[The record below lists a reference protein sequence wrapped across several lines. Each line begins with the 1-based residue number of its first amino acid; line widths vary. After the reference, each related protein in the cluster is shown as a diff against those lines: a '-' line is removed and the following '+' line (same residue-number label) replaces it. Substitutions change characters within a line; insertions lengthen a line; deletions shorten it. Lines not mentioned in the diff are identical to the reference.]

1 MKRKY
6 GLVLEGGA
14 LRGLFSAGVLD
25 YFMEKNVV
33 FPYVVGVSA
42 GACNAI
48 SYISGQIDR
57 TRRSMMHEGNDS
69 YYGKTA
75 LKRCGRIIDLDL
87 VMEEYPYKQY
97 PFDFAA
103 YFSSGIEREYV
114 VTNMQSGKD
123 EYFTDLHDEKRLINI
138 VKASSSMPIVSNP
151 VYIGG
156 TPYLDGSLAEP
167 VPVKRAFLKGCQK
180 CVVVLTKPEGYGA
193 KDTLRNNATMRLI
206 YRKYPNLLETYSI
219 RKSVYLSRMKLLTY
233 LERAG
238 MAYVIRPSIPEIGK
252 LEADETKLKA
262 YYAHGYETAK
272 RRYEDIKRFLGED
285 KVVRDDQG
293 DEA

>member
-14 LRGLFSAGVLD
+14 LRGLFTAGVLD
-25 YFMEKNVV
+25 YFMEKNMI

-42 GACNAI
+42 GACNAMGF
-48 SYISGQIDR
+48 ISGQIDR
-57 TRRSMMHEGNDS
+57 TRRVMMHEGNES

-87 VMEEYPYKQY
+87 VMKEYPYKQY

-114 VTNMQSGKD
+114 VTSMISGKAEYMTDRNDD
-123 EYFTDLHDEKRLINI
+123 ERKLIDI

-156 TPYLDGSLAEP
+156 TPYLDGGLAEP
-167 VPVKRAFLKGCQK
+167 VPVKRAFLKGCKK
-180 CVVVLTKPEGYGA
+180 CVVVLTKPESYGA

-206 YRKYPNLLETYSI
+206 YRKYPGLLETYNNRSA
-219 RKSVYLSRMKLLTY
+219 VYASRMKLLTY

-238 MAYVIRPSIPEIGK
+238 MAYVIRPSIPEISK
-252 LEADETKLKA
+252 LESDEIKLKE
-262 YYAHGYETAK
+262 YYAHGYEMAEQ
-272 RRYEDIKRFLGED
+272 RYEDIVHFLGED
-285 KVVRDDQG
+285 KVIYDD
-293 DEA
+293 